1 MESIERSKAGNNAWN
16 EKKGKLEYTMMLL
29 SQYDSITKSYTWMTD
44 EMIKKMFPDM
54 QSFIDM
60 KDSTNS

>member
-29 SQYDSITKSYTWMTD
+29 SQYDSIKKSYTWMTD